1 MHSIF
6 PRIIAAVATFVHH
19 STPLFITSK
28 SPFPEEKW
36 LCHQLASSPGHGGS
50 QALSS
55 ETRNPE
61 AAPSKSTVC
70 CVPQCPPDKRA
81 PSLGVRAKFCSR
93 IVAPRSEK
101 FHEWASFFSH
111 GHSPALLCS
120 VRSEECICSPEPQF
134 PRLPPVCRLQ
144 KTTLIFLY
152 MPKVVGFGT
161 FRVSAKSV
169 GI

>member
-1 MHSIF
+1 MQFEDTHAI
-6 PRIIAAVATFVHH
+6 P
-19 STPLFITSK
+19 K
-28 SPFPEEKW
+28 SRKIPVFYFQK
-36 LCHQLASSPGHGGS
+36 SRYRY
-50 QALSS
+50 LSS
-55 ETRNPE
+55 IPVYRYFPVYRRGLIAGPETRNPE
-61 AAPSKSTVC
+61 AAPSKSSVY
-70 CVPQCPPDKRA
+70 CVPQCPPDKPA

-134 PRLPPVCRLQ
+134 PRLPPVCPLQ

-169 GI
+169 VI